1 MKTTVI
7 KILGLFTFV
16 FLSNCSSTI
25 SKNEITY
32 KPSESTGCS
41 SLSEVKARLKCI
53 GELVKQ
59 IEDIRNSKISTNKE
73 KMERIDNR
81 FVKYRTTYC
90 LTDKKESEKY
100 FCFDSYE
107 ELYEPT
113 TEAKIVDLLSKLG
126 IGFVFGIATGVYI
139 GN

>member
-1 MKTTVI
+1 MKTIVT
-7 KILGLFTFV
+7 KILVLFTFV
-16 FLSNCSSTI
+16 FLSNCASVT

-73 KMERIDNR
+73 KIERIDNR

-113 TEAKIVDLLSKLG
+113 TEAKFVDLLSKLG
-126 IGFVFGIATGVYI
+126 IGFVFGVATGVYI